1 MTEKGFVARQGAAP
15 QTGADRIER
24 FRVWIEEYA
33 TALETGDFG
42 ALDRLFAIEATYR
55 PGPFSAMLRGRRAI
69 RSYLETLQS
78 DRPSF
83 AVTARALGVGS
94 TYAVAHWVS
103 GWRTG
108 DADAVEDGILLA
120 AFDQFGRCTS
130 LRAWAVTNDPGT

>member
-1 MTEKGFVARQGAAP
+1 MSEGGFVARQGAATQP
-15 QTGADRIER
+15 GADRIER
-24 FRVWIEEYA
+24 FRAWIEEYA

-42 ALDRLFAIEATYR
+42 ALDGLFVIEATYR

-78 DRPSF
+78 GRPSF

-103 GWRTG
+103 GWREG
-108 DADAVEDGILLA
+108 ENDAVEDGILLA
-120 AFDQFGRCTS
+120 AFDQHGRCTS
-130 LRAWAVTNDPGT
+130 LRAWAVGSGSER